1 MHYYEDTGVVS
12 FQRKKWSAA
21 TCICQQY
28 SPIGAFP
35 THLCLTTNLAN
46 VSNCFEEK
54 CLSRACRQD
63 RDSAV
68 ESSFKNCSSSCTAL
82 SCLLDRLLS
91 LLSALSLLVEMEVV
105 VVVELVVDV
114 LSLTEDATL
123 SGDDEGSVRTEG
135 DPFCTGVALRFFGLK
150 NEVIMIL

>member
-1 MHYYEDTGVVS
+1 
-12 FQRKKWSAA
+12 
-21 TCICQQY
+21 
-28 SPIGAFP
+28 
-35 THLCLTTNLAN
+35 
-46 VSNCFEEK
+46 
-54 CLSRACRQD
+54 
-63 RDSAV
+63 
-68 ESSFKNCSSSCTAL
+68 L